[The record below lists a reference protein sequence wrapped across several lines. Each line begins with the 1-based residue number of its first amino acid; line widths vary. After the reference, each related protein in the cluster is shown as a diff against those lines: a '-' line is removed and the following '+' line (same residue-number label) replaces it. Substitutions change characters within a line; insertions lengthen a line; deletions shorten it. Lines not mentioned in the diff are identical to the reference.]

1 MGKNQDDLLK
11 PPVNRSMRILDK
23 QFFRKSILL
32 SAAVVP
38 LNLISSFRKICS
50 MDIMRRIVPVSY
62 GDCSFKKVVLK
73 PEVSVQNVS
82 KLTEKSHK
90 FIRDNNISIVPHVL
104 ELDYDFWGSDDILNA
119 ILPENLLND
128 IPCSFTQV
136 GSIAHMN
143 IRQEYLPYKKIIGE
157 VILSKN
163 KGICTVVN
171 KVDTIDTK
179 FRNFKMEVLAGE
191 NNFFV
196 QHSESNCLFKFDF
209 SKVYWNSRL
218 SYEHNRLVNLFQKG
232 DAICDVFA
240 GVGPFSIPAGKKGA
254 IVFANDL
261 NPDSYE
267 SLKENISLNKVDLLV
282 KAYCKDGRQFIKDSV
297 QELLDFSRQKI
308 ITISHENSKLQKK
321 VSKFEG
327 ILVPQVFKH
336 FIMNLPETSIEFL
349 DAFKGIYSEHKHL
362 FFSDKNSLPTLHVY
376 CFSKLDPP
384 DDLVSKLSSSLG
396 TTLSQN
402 DVNIYCVR
410 KVSPNK
416 FS

>member
-1 MGKNQDDLLK
+1 MT
-11 PPVNRSMRILDK
+11 
-23 QFFRKSILL
+23 
-32 SAAVVP
+32 
-38 LNLISSFRKICS
+38 KI
-50 MDIMRRIVPVSY
+50 
-62 GDCSFKKVVLK
+62 K
-73 PEVSVQNVS
+73 
-82 KLTEKSHK
+82 
-90 FIRDNNISIVPHVL
+90 
-104 ELDYDFWGSDDILNA
+104 
-119 ILPENLLND
+119 
-128 IPCSFTQV
+128 
-136 GSIAHMN
+136 AHMN

-267 SLKENISLNKVDLLV
+267 SLKENISLNKVYMDFRDLFFLNYKVDLLV

-416 FS
+416 AMYCCSFKFPESVAFNYT